1 MRSPLSET
9 FYSKANMEYLQK
21 AIIDSVGKE
30 TGYTIGKQN
39 DMDLY
44 NLMRKVYT
52 DYVVSDSSD
61 IAPQVSKMNA
71 VVVSDATRTIKSAV
85 VADLMYL
92 RDISTTPVPPDI
104 PKSTSLYG
112 LRLARRI

>member
-9 FYSKANMEYLQK
+9 FYSNANMEYLQK
-21 AIIDSVGKE
+21 AIIESVKKE
-30 TGYTIGKQN
+30 TSYTIGRQN

-52 DYVVSDSSD
+52 DYVVSDASD
-61 IAPQVSKMNA
+61 IAPQISKMNV
-71 VVVSDATRTIKSAV
+71 VVVSEATRTIKSAI

-92 RDISTTPVPPDI
+92 RDISANPVPPEI